1 MRFKTFSKIALL
13 GLGLGFSSI
22 NFAQVSA
29 SLERDFMQTFAQCDA
44 NFFKLIKQH
53 KKELSEYAPIIEKGN
68 IAYFDTG
75 DNSLVNFKKP
85 LIINNIKIYSYYQK
99 TIDAENIMPR
109 NEPNLTSQEIKQ
121 KRLSYQSY
129 YFWGFLT
136 KEPNEKRVARKLF
149 QFKFIPYGNLRY
161 LQHDLISD
169 IRKSQQWEKANIE
182 WGYFPKPYSI
192 ERTMYING
200 ESTPI
205 SLNCSIQGEI
215 TPKILKQIRPDL

>member
-1 MRFKTFSKIALL
+1 MRFKTFSQIALL
-13 GLGLGFSSI
+13 GLGLGFSSL

-29 SLERDFMQTFAQCDA
+29 QLERDFMQTFAQCNA

-75 DNSLVNFKKP
+75 DDGLVNFKKP
-85 LIINNIKIYSYYQK
+85 LIINNIEMYSYYQEK
-99 TIDAENIMPR
+99 VDVEDIASR
-109 NEPNLTSQEIKQ
+109 NEPDLTPQEIKQ
-121 KRLSYQSY
+121 KRLSYQSN

-136 KEPNEKRVARKLF
+136 QEPNEKRVARKLF
-149 QFKFIPYGNLRY
+149 PLKFIPYGNLRY

-169 IRKSQQWEKANIE
+169 IRKSQQWEKADIE

-192 ERTMYING
+192 ERTMYIDG
-200 ESTPI
+200 EGTPI
-205 SLNCSIQGEI
+205 SLNCTIQGEI